1 MRLPAWC
8 VSFFLF
14 KEKAIMKSSTSLKI
28 YKVLLVTLITSLS
41 ITGISYLDDKNWNIV
56 LLVIGMTTYSIVGF
70 LFSIGLLHGKNAGK
84 EAYGAIFIILLLLGY
99 GVYCGI
105 VNLQIWILS
114 WALWIKIT
122 VPVILI
128 AIIVIAIVLIVKSS
142 HSKNKVVDPKEK
154 ENSENETN

>member
-41 ITGISYLDDKNWNIV
+41 ITGISYLDDKIWNIV
-56 LLVIGMTTYSIVGF
+56 LLVIGMTTYSIVGI

-84 EAYGAIFIILLLLGY
+84 EAYGATFIILLLLGY

-105 VNLQIWILS
+105 VNLQKWILS

>member
-1 MRLPAWC
+1 
-8 VSFFLF
+8 
-14 KEKAIMKSSTSLKI
+14 MKSSTSLKI

-41 ITGISYLDDKNWNIV
+41 ITGISYLDDKIWNIV
-56 LLVIGMTTYSIVGF
+56 LLVIGMTTYSIVGI
-70 LFSIGLLHGKNAGK
+70 LFSIGLLHGKKAGK

-105 VNLQIWILS
+105 VNLQKWILS

-122 VPVILI
+122 VPAILI

-142 HSKNKVVDPKEK
+142 HSKNNVVDPKEK
-154 ENSENETN
+154 ENSENETNQ

>member
-1 MRLPAWC
+1 
-8 VSFFLF
+8 
-14 KEKAIMKSSTSLKI
+14 MKSSTSLKI

-41 ITGISYLDDKNWNIV
+41 ITGISYLDDKIWNIV
-56 LLVIGMTTYSIVGF
+56 LLVIGMTTYSIVGI

-84 EAYGAIFIILLLLGY
+84 EAYGAIFIILLLFGY

>member
-1 MRLPAWC
+1 
-8 VSFFLF
+8 
-14 KEKAIMKSSTSLKI
+14 MKSSTSLKI

-41 ITGISYLDDKNWNIV
+41 ITGISYLDDKIWNIV
-56 LLVIGMTTYSIVGF
+56 LLVIGMTTYSIVGI

-105 VNLQIWILS
+105 VNLQKWILS

-122 VPVILI
+122 VPAILI

-142 HSKNKVVDPKEK
+142 HSKNKVINPKEK
-154 ENSENETN
+154 ENSENEVNQ

>member
-1 MRLPAWC
+1 
-8 VSFFLF
+8 
-14 KEKAIMKSSTSLKI
+14 MKSSTSLKI

-41 ITGISYLDDKNWNIV
+41 ITGISYLDDKIWNIV
-56 LLVIGMTTYSIVGF
+56 LLVIGMTTYSIVGI

-105 VNLQIWILS
+105 VNLQKWILS

-122 VPVILI
+122 VPAILI

-142 HSKNKVVDPKEK
+142 HSKNNVVDPKEK
-154 ENSENETN
+154 ENSENETNQ

>member
-1 MRLPAWC
+1 
-8 VSFFLF
+8 
-14 KEKAIMKSSTSLKI
+14 MKSSTSLKI

-41 ITGISYLDDKNWNIV
+41 ITGISYLDDKIWNIV
-56 LLVIGMTTYSIVGF
+56 SLVIGMTTYSIVGI

-105 VNLQIWILS
+105 VNLQKWILS

>member
-1 MRLPAWC
+1 
-8 VSFFLF
+8 
-14 KEKAIMKSSTSLKI
+14 MKSSTSLKI

-41 ITGISYLDDKNWNIV
+41 ITGISYLDDKIWNIV
-56 LLVIGMTTYSIVGF
+56 LLVIGMTTYSIVGI

-105 VNLQIWILS
+105 VNLQKWILS

-122 VPVILI
+122 VPAILI
-128 AIIVIAIVLIVKSS
+128 AIIVIAIVLIVKSI

-154 ENSENETN
+154 ENSENEIN

>member
-1 MRLPAWC
+1 
-8 VSFFLF
+8 
-14 KEKAIMKSSTSLKI
+14 MKSSTSLKI

-41 ITGISYLDDKNWNIV
+41 ITGISYLDDKIWNIV
-56 LLVIGMTTYSIVGF
+56 LLVIGMTTYSIVGI

-84 EAYGAIFIILLLLGY
+84 EAYGATFIILLLLGY